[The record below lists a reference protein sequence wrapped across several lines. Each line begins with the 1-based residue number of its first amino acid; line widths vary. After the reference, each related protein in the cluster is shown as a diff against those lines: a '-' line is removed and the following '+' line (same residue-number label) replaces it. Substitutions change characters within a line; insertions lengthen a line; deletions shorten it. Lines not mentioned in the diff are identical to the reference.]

1 MQIRVFSADD
11 VRNALPMPRAIEAM
25 KLAFGQYSSGQ
36 ATVPLRSSIPTP
48 DGVTLLMPAY
58 LASSRTLAVKLL
70 SLYDG
75 NPGRGLPRI
84 TAVVLVFDPQTGSP
98 LAIMDGQSL
107 TALRTGA
114 AGGLAADLLSRQDSK
129 VVVLFGAGVQARTQL
144 QAVMAVRSVE
154 RLLILDP
161 IREAAARLASE
172 IAAWPCPPQ
181 RIDLPSSADEAVQQ
195 ADIVI
200 AATTSAVPLFDGNR
214 LRPGTHVTAVGSFTP
229 DAREVDDHTVRRAR
243 VVVDSR
249 EACLEET
256 GDIIQP
262 RAVIDAELGEIV
274 NGLKPGRVSAE
285 EITFFKSVGLAVQDA
300 AAAAMV
306 LQEADRN
313 GIGTRIEL

>member
-1 MQIRVFSADD
+1 MEIRVFSAAD
-11 VRNALPMPRAIEAM
+11 VRSALPMPKAIEAM
-25 KLAFGQYSSGQ
+25 KLAFGQYSRGQ
-36 ATVPLRSSIPTP
+36 AVVPLRSNIATP
-48 DGVTLLMPAY
+48 AGVTLLMPAY
-58 LASSRTLAVKLL
+58 LSSSQTLAVKLL

-84 TAVVLVFDPQTGSP
+84 TAVVLVFDPHTGLP
-98 LAIMDGQSL
+98 LALMDGQSL

-114 AGGLAADLLSRQDSK
+114 AGGLAADLLSRKDAK
-129 VVVLFGAGVQARTQL
+129 VVALFGAGVQARTQL
-144 QAVMAVRSVE
+144 QAVMAVRTVE

-172 IAAWPCPPQ
+172 ISAWPSPP
-181 RIDLPSSADEAVQQ
+181 RAIDLQASAGDAVQA

-200 AATTSAVPLFDGNR
+200 AATTSSSPLFDGNR
-214 LRPGTHVTAVGSFTP
+214 LRPGAHVTAVGSFTP
-229 DAREVDDHTVRRAR
+229 EAREVDDNTVRRAR

-262 RAVIDAELGEIV
+262 RAHIDAELGEIV
-274 NGLKPGRVSAE
+274 NGLKPGRVSAD

-306 LQEADRN
+306 LQEADLK
-313 GIGTRIEL
+313 GIGTSVRL